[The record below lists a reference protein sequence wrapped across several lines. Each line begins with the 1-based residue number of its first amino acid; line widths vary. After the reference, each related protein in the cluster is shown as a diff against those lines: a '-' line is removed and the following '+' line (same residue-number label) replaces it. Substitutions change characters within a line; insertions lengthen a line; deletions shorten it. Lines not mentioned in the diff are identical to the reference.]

1 VGDPGSGDG
10 RLELDDLGSV
20 IDRAAFLDQPVAETL
35 EGAAGTSWAERLEDA
50 GIAPWVRRHRVL
62 VAAVTLLVAAVGI
75 GGTAYRVTRPVPDDG
90 VVAAT
95 ATDLNPGSG
104 PPAPTTGRVLGFA
117 YAVTPARAHDTL
129 ALLGLVGPGVRATS
143 AADTVPASPGQPVRG
158 DVFVVPECS
167 DPRLVTA
174 KATDYRIQV
183 HRVDAHGNT
192 AIGLVDVPPGS
203 DAQWSQTLAQA
214 CAQEW
219 LDEGLHTESV
229 AISRGPA
236 SDQLTLAVGLRST
249 LASQV
254 AVDFTRYG
262 GSLQS
267 DNGFATLEPGSLTT
281 VPVTFRVADCTDPR
295 FEFGL
300 PGPDG
305 SPLRGLSLTATL
317 LGQSVE
323 GQPPGAQQGVPLS
336 SMQLDRVDAL
346 ISGIC
351 AGAPHVTTR
360 VLAAA
365 RTTNE
370 ALTNGL
376 ESNGNTDVVVLRL
389 RLRLSTAGR
398 SVTVGDTLSRGEI
411 LVGTQPT
418 ITTGSG
424 PVVGGAAVV
433 SLDWGFS
440 CSAGTNPPVVAVSVT
455 TARRA
460 FPVRSALDDPV
471 LARAVLHACPQLDP
485 TQLAGLQWTALGGTP
500 GAVSAS
506 GGTGPSST
514 LIVTPDASSSP
525 TP

>member
-20 IDRAAFLDQPVAETL
+20 IDRAASLDLPVAETL
-35 EGAAGTSWAERLEDA
+35 EGAAGTSWVERLEDA

-62 VAAVTLLVAAVGI
+62 VWVVTLLLVGVGV
-75 GGTAYRVTRPVPDDG
+75 GGTAYRTTRPVPDDG

-95 ATDLNPGSG
+95 ATDGNPGSG
-104 PPAPTTGRVLGFA
+104 PPTASTGHLLSFT
-117 YAVTPARAHDTL
+117 YAVTPARSHDTL

-143 AADTVPASPGQPVRG
+143 ATDNVPASPGRPVRG

-174 KATDYRIQV
+174 KGTDYRIQV
-183 HRVDAHGNT
+183 VRVDAHGNT

-203 DAQWSQTLAQA
+203 DAQWPQTLAQA

-229 AISRGPA
+229 AISRGPG
-236 SDQLTLAVGLRST
+236 SDELTLAVGLRNT

-281 VPVTFRVADCTDPR
+281 VPVTFRVVDCTDPR

-305 SPLRGLSLTATL
+305 SPMRGLSLTATL

-336 SMQLDRVDAL
+336 GAQLDRVDTL
-346 ISGIC
+346 ISGVC
-351 AGAPHVTTR
+351 AGAPRVSTR

-376 ESNGNTDVVVLRL
+376 EANGNTDVVVLRL
-389 RLRLSTAGR
+389 RLRVSTAGR

-433 SLDWGFS
+433 SLDWGLS
-440 CSAGTNPPVVAVSVT
+440 CSSGANPPVVAVAVE
-455 TARRA
+455 TAHRVY
-460 FPVRSALDDPV
+460 PVRSTIDDPV

-485 TQLAGLQWTALGGTP
+485 TQLAGLQWTSLGGTP
-500 GAVSAS
+500 DAVSAS
-506 GGTGPSST
+506 GGSGPSST
-514 LIVTPDASSSP
+514 LIVTPDASSSSSP
-525 TP
+525 